1 MEGPRFGAVSG
12 PFEGTPESRTVP
24 LRWVEWGPAS
34 GKPVVCV
41 HGLTRHARDFDVLA
55 RHLAGQGR
63 RVICVDIPGRG
74 LSGWLPEGRFY
85 AVPHYIAAMM
95 PLLTSLGEF
104 DWVGTSMGGLIG
116 MGVCAT
122 PGLNLRRF
130 VINDIGPFVPV
141 AALERIRTYLSEPR
155 VFADIAALG
164 AYLRQVHA
172 PFGPLSDE
180 EWAHLAHHS
189 ARMRPDGQVALHY
202 DPAIMEPMRGDLAD
216 VDLWPLWP
224 AVASRPVLVLRGE
237 SSDLLL
243 RETAQRM
250 GESPGVRVATIPR
263 CGHAPA
269 LMEPAQVAL
278 VAGFLAG

>member
-1 MEGPRFGAVSG
+1 MERPRFGAVSG
-12 PFEGTPESRTVP
+12 PFEGVPGGRTVP
-24 LRWVEWGPAS
+24 LRWVEWGPAD

-41 HGLTRHARDFDVLA
+41 HGLTRNARDFDALA
-55 RHLAGQGR
+55 RLLAGQGR
-63 RVICVDIPGRG
+63 RVICVDVPGRG

-95 PLLTSLGEF
+95 PLLTTLGEF

-155 VFADIAALG
+155 IFADIAGLE

-180 EWAHLAHHS
+180 EWAHLAHYS

-202 DPAIMEPMRGDLAD
+202 DPAIMEPMQGELAD

-224 AVASRPVLVLRGE
+224 TVAQRPVLVLRGE
-237 SSDLLL
+237 RSDLLL

-250 GESPGVRVATIPR
+250 GETPGVKVATIPR

-269 LMEPAQVAL
+269 LMEPAQTAL
-278 VAGFLAG
+278 VAGFLA

>member
-1 MEGPRFGAVSG
+1 MTPRIGAISG
-12 PFEGTPESRTVP
+12 PFEGTPESRLVP
-24 LRWVEWGPAS
+24 LRWVEWGPAD

-41 HGLTRHARDFDVLA
+41 HGLTRNARDFDVLA

-63 RVICVDIPGRG
+63 RVICLDVPGRG

-122 PGLNLRRF
+122 PGLNMRRF

-155 VFADIAALG
+155 LFADIPALE

-202 DPAIMEPMRGDLAD
+202 DPAITDPMQGELAD

-224 AVASRPVLVLRGE
+224 VVASRPVLVLRGE
-237 SSDLLL
+237 RSDLLL
-243 RETAQRM
+243 RETAARM
-250 GESPGVRVATIPR
+250 GEAPGVKVATIPR

-278 VAGFLAG
+278 VADFLAG

>member
-1 MEGPRFGAVSG
+1 MEGPRIGAVTG
-12 PFEGTPESRTVP
+12 AFEGGAVQ
-24 LRWVEWGPAS
+24 LRWAEWGPAS
-34 GKPVVCV
+34 GQPVVCV
-41 HGLTRHARDFDVLA
+41 HGLTRNARDFDVLA

-63 RVICVDIPGRG
+63 RVICVDVPGRG

-95 PLLTSLGEF
+95 PLLTTLGEF

-122 PGLNLRRF
+122 PGLRLRRF

-155 VFADIAALG
+155 VFADVPALET
-164 AYLRQVHA
+164 YLRQVHA

-189 ARMRPDGQVALHY
+189 ARTRTDGQVVLHY
-202 DPAIMEPMRGDLAD
+202 DPAIMDPMQGDLAD

-224 AVASRPVLVLRGE
+224 VVASRPVLVLRGE
-237 SSDLLL
+237 RSDLLL
-243 RETAQRM
+243 RETAARM

-278 VAGFLAG
+278 VADFLAG

>member
-1 MEGPRFGAVSG
+1 MTPRLGAISG
-12 PFEGTPESRTVP
+12 PFEGTPESRLVP
-24 LRWVEWGPAS
+24 LRWVEWGPAD

-41 HGLTRHARDFDVLA
+41 HGLTRNARDFDVLA
-55 RHLAGQGR
+55 LHLAGQGR
-63 RVICVDIPGRG
+63 RVICVDVPGRG

-95 PLLTSLGEF
+95 PLLTTLGEF

-122 PGLNLRRF
+122 PGLKLRRF

-155 VFADIAALG
+155 IFADIAGLE

-189 ARMRPDGQVALHY
+189 ARMRPDGQVVLHY
-202 DPAIMEPMRGDLAD
+202 DPAIMDPMQGELSD

-224 AVASRPVLVLRGE
+224 VVASRPVLVLRGE
-237 SSDLLL
+237 RSDLLL
-243 RETAQRM
+243 RETAARM
-250 GESPGVRVATIPR
+250 GESPGVKVATIPR

-278 VAGFLAG
+278 VADFLAG